1 MTILG
6 SAIGCKQHCEDWV
19 SHKLVKK
26 LPILLS
32 KLIHLG
38 HAQSSFLL
46 LLYCASFCKME
57 WFIRTIPPDLI
68 SEACEQFDSSVL
80 NCFENLIGSG
90 LSVHSLNQARL
101 GTKSGGI
108 GLRASKTHSAAA
120 YMSSFLCPNL
130 L

>member
-46 LLYCASFCKME
+46 LLYCASFCKMV
-57 WFIRTIPPDLI
+57 WFIRTIALTLSQRLAFASDLI
-68 SEACEQFDSSVL
+68 
-80 NCFENLIGSG
+80 
-90 LSVHSLNQARL
+90 H
-101 GTKSGGI
+101 
-108 GLRASKTHSAAA
+108 
-120 YMSSFLCPNL
+120 LC
-130 L
+130 